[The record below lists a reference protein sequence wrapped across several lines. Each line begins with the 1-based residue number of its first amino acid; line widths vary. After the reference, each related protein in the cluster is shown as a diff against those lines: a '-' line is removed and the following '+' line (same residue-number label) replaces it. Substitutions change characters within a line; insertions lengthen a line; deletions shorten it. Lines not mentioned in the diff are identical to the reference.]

1 MHDDKNFD
9 VEDVEVSRWD
19 LLMGKLF
26 NSRKKTEPDGRAA
39 EDYAAYD
46 MHIDN
51 ALALNDKI
59 ETLPGIYYFAVPCS
73 ASLPDEHGNH
83 RPIHSIMEGMFR
95 TSSIQMGSYTGK
107 TKGGFEIDD
116 LWKENDGLV
125 NTISAKA
132 PMNAPSKEFDR
143 NDIKPGI
150 WNVMP
155 PYVGDHMS
163 LQGGMM
169 KINNIR
175 PFYSELLGIFESLPT
190 I

>member
-26 NSRKKTEPDGRAA
+26 KSRKKTEPDGRAA

-95 TSSIQMGSYTGK
+95 KSSIQ
-107 TKGGFEIDD
+107 I
-116 LWKENDGLV
+116 V
-125 NTISAKA
+125 
-132 PMNAPSKEFDR
+132 
-143 NDIKPGI
+143 
-150 WNVMP
+150 
-155 PYVGDHMS
+155 
-163 LQGGMM
+163 
-169 KINNIR
+169 
-175 PFYSELLGIFESLPT
+175 
-190 I
+190 